1 MACTKE
7 QIFLSKGHST
17 PDLEH
22 HDNAKY
28 FKKLEKERVESSKTR
43 KIFIATHKD

>member
-1 MACTKE
+1 MACKKE
-7 QIFLSKGHST
+7 QFFLSKWHST

-28 FKKLEKERVESSKTR
+28 FKKLEGIESSKTR

>member
-1 MACTKE
+1 MACKKG
-7 QIFLSKGHST
+7 QFFISKRHST

-43 KIFIATHKD
+43 KIFIATHED

>member
-1 MACTKE
+1 MACKKE
-7 QIFLSKGHST
+7 QFFLSKRNST

-22 HDNAKY
+22 HDNTKY

-43 KIFIATHKD
+43 KIFIATYKD